1 MRRAV
6 CQRQLSGLYIM
17 ITSSFTIIFIYCLVA
32 VIKLCMTTDINEND
46 DDGDDRDD
54 NEAKC

>member
-1 MRRAV
+1 
-6 CQRQLSGLYIM
+6 M